1 MNNGGVQLN
10 KYTTQAQKGTTMQKP
25 LIYVAGPYRDPR
37 CCDRRDNRIP
47 AGQQPRVGMKLGFK
61 TATPLQNSN
70 GVAVFGFLGVTG
82 VTALQI
88 CNSCNVT

>member
-37 CCDRRDNRIP
+37 CCDRRDNHIP
-47 AGQQPRVGMKLGFK
+47 DGQQPRVGRNWVLKQPPRYK
-61 TATPLQNSN
+61 I
-70 GVAVFGFLGVTG
+70 VTG
-82 VTALQI
+82 
-88 CNSCNVT
+88 